1 MDFSL
6 TLALL
11 RLSAG
16 FAAFNTDCVTHYA
29 FSLNTCVL
37 LIFQRETILYHFSSY
52 QLLFD
57 KWLFT
62 HPAKENSIYILNMNY
77 GEEQKNELEALSEI
91 YYNEIK
97 G

>member
-1 MDFSL
+1 MRFVD
-6 TLALL
+6 
-11 RLSAG
+11 
-16 FAAFNTDCVTHYA
+16 
-29 FSLNTCVL
+29 
-37 LIFQRETILYHFSSY
+37 IQRETILYHFSSY

-62 HPAKENSIYILNMNY
+62 HPDKENSIYILNMNY